1 MNLTIRPI
9 VRAIYDLQKV
19 RIAIGNRIGASFRAK
34 LGIAPGEK
42 KEDAEEEVKK
52 LLDRIKADYDLLTD
66 GYAALGKSITS
77 RNFQKC
83 GIFESFAEYELVRS
97 YYQLQKDEDS
107 FFGSLARFVDQ
118 EPLWTD
124 FLAGVRGCGPA
135 MAGVI
140 LSEIDIHQCRYAS
153 SLWKYCGLGVESDGR
168 GTGRYKEH
176 LVERD
181 YTDKDGQPAKRMGIT
196 FNPFLKTK
204 MVGVLGS
211 SFVKQ
216 PADKCEYRRIY
227 DNYKHRL
234 ENHPA
239 WKDKTKGHRHNA
251 AVRYMVKCFLLD
263 LWRYWR
269 TLEGLDT
276 PDPYHVAKLGLRDH
290 AKAA

>member
-1 MNLTIRPI
+1 MNPTIRPI

-42 KEDAEEEVKK
+42 KEDADDAAQA
-52 LLDRIKADYDLLTD
+52 LLARIKADYDLLTS
-66 GYAALGKSITS
+66 GYAELGKTITS
-77 RNFQKC
+77 RNFEKC
-83 GIFESFAEYELVRS
+83 GIFESYAEYELVFN
-97 YYQLQKDEDS
+97 YYQLQKDENH
-107 FFGSLARFVDQ
+107 FFMTLARFVGE
-118 EPLWTD
+118 EPIWTQ

-140 LSEIDIHQCRYAS
+140 LSEIDITKTRYAS
-153 SLWKYCGLGVESDGR
+153 SLWRYCGLAVEADGR
-168 GTGRYKEH
+168 GTGRHKEH
-176 LVERD
+176 LVDHEYID
-181 YTDKDGQPAKRMGIT
+181 SEGNPATRRGIT

-216 PADKCEYRRIY
+216 PADKCQYRRIY
-227 DNYKHRL
+227 DQYKHRL

-239 WKDKTKGHRHNA
+239 WQDKTKAHRHNA
-251 AVRYMVKCFLLD
+251 AVRYMVKMFLLD
-263 LWRYWR
+263 LWREWR

-290 AKAA
+290 AMAA